1 MGAIADGLERLPRL
15 AAQLKGRIDNGP
27 AWLEDLKEPNA
38 KVAALATTIRNTLV
52 SSPPLSLSEGGQIHD
67 GVDPLLDGLRNQL
80 DDQDGG

>member
-27 AWLEDLKEPNA
+27 AWLEDLKEPDA

-52 SSPPLSLSEGGQIHD
+52 S
-67 GVDPLLDGLRNQL
+67 
-80 DDQDGG
+80 